1 MQNDAAAVLYS
12 ELKPQVLSLNLSG
25 QSNDN
30 SMYLGKWRNAIS
42 NKINPNYF
50 NELDSG
56 VNVSEITSYQSLPG
70 YINDVN
76 RFIVPVF
83 SNDAFNSIELNND
96 VFFSFVSE
104 TVTITPLAFNQ
115 FNDTFTG
122 SSGFKKPQSQLK
134 IVEQEYYAPSYVFS
148 RGKSSIGVGAVLLQQ
163 RFLDDSFGLAT
174 FASSS
179 TYQPYDD
186 QSFVTTNRGT
196 GYQLNVSQELPAN
209 INVSFDYRSEILMNE
224 FDTLGRSYSDPGDFD
239 IPSQYT
245 LSVGV
250 PVRENIQFGFTAEK
264 ISFNSIDP
272 IVHSGYSESFLNA
285 FNSPISPIFKLQDLT
300 VYTVSYK
307 QFINKHL
314 SWNIHVTSRQQP
326 AATAKVFDRILKN
339 DTASISY
346 KIGISQNT
354 SLGQFDLFAS
364 FADKPILIG
373 STDFGR
379 LSSTSLNSHIEGVA
393 SWSYRF

>member
-1 MQNDAAAVLYS
+1 MQTDVAAVLYS
-12 ELKPQVLSLNLSG
+12 ESMLPSG
-25 QSNDN
+25 QSSDT
-30 SMYLGKWRNAIS
+30 SMYLGEWRNAIS
-42 NKINPNYF
+42 KKLNPNYF
-50 NELDSG
+50 KELD
-56 VNVSEITSYQSLPG
+56 NTIAPSEKTNYQFVPG
-70 YINDVN
+70 YINDIN

-83 SNDAFNSIELNND
+83 SNDVFDSIELGND

-104 TVTITPLAFNQ
+104 SVTITPMAFNQ

-134 IVEQEYYAPSYVFS
+134 MVEQEYYAPSYVFS
-148 RGKSSIGVGAVLLQQ
+148 RGKTSIGVGAVLLQQ

-196 GYQLNVSQELPAN
+196 GYQLNISQMLPAQ
-209 INVSFDYRSEILMNE
+209 INVSIDYRSEIFMNE

-245 LSVGV
+245 FSVNV
-250 PVRENIQFGFTAEK
+250 PVRERVQFGFTAEK
-264 ISFNSIDP
+264 ISYNSIDP
-272 IVHSGYSESFLNA
+272 IVHSGYSEAFLNA
-285 FNSPISPIFKLQDLT
+285 FNSPISPVFKLQDLT
-300 VYTVSYK
+300 IYTVSYK
-307 QFINKHL
+307 QYLNKHL

-326 AATAKVFDRILKN
+326 SATSRVFDRILKN

-346 KIGISQNT
+346 RVGISQNT
-354 SLGQFDLFAS
+354 AFGQFDLFAS
-364 FADKPILIG
+364 FANKPILIG